1 MRLWTVSALSL
12 QLLLLFLLNFP
23 PNVEPHNFSP
33 LMPAR
38 HFDERLLRDSPPATI
53 KVVTKNGTK
62 KLELVEE
69 GGKKVWRWVK
79 EGEKKETPSPSPQPQ
94 PQQQPQQQ
102 QQPQPQPQPQ
112 PQQQETPAVA
122 AASPSPKQEAPAGP
136 TFVFDPPT
144 PEEQIEFQ
152 DKLLEKQDIDLRVP
166 KDVYLDYHK
175 LVKKSE
181 DNKNVVQSKTLPTK
195 VAEIQRNSDNLY
207 RALAYALAGTEM
219 LHKATRTY
227 VREYFEGFFGHLDKK
242 QAQPWLDEFEVRS
255 VRRQSEKVKDGKTGG
270 LVELV
275 AAAKKLNINILV
287 YKTDKNQWLCM
298 SPKTAHKAD
307 LEKKADCQSK
317 DKLTIALEL
326 YDDEHFDVILDVE
339 QKK

>member
-1 MRLWTVSALSL
+1 MFTTYWPMRLWTVSALSL
-12 QLLLLFLLNFP
+12 QLLRFASGN
-23 PNVEPHNFSP
+23 NQSCDEE
-33 LMPAR
+33 R
-38 HFDERLLRDSPPATI
+38 HKEVGAGRGGREESLAMGER
-53 KVVTKNGTK
+53 
-62 KLELVEE
+62 
-69 GGKKVWRWVK
+69 GG
-79 EGEKKETPSPSPQPQ
+79 
-94 PQQQPQQQ
+94 
-102 QQPQPQPQPQ
+102 
-112 PQQQETPAVA
+112 
-122 AASPSPKQEAPAGP
+122 EAFAFTLTLTLAFAFGFTLTFTFTLAFTLTLTLAFAFTFAKAGGACGA
-136 TFVFDPPT
+136 D
-144 PEEQIEFQ
+144 
-152 DKLLEKQDIDLRVP
+152 LHIDLRVP
-166 KDVYLDYHK
+166 KDVYLEYHK

-227 VREYFEGFFGHLDKK
+227 VREYFDGFFGHLDKK

-255 VRRQSEKVKDGKTGG
+255 VRRQSEKVKDGKMGG

-307 LEKKADCQSK
+307 LEKKPDCQSK
-317 DKLTIALEL
+317 DMLTIALEL
-326 YDDEHFDVILDVE
+326 YDNEHFDVILDVE